1 MRKVI
6 VKCHLKDRDEFEQKL
21 SEIDM
26 DFGPVYWQHDRVYVP
41 RNYQKGN
48 SYPRLLLRTEMK
60 AVDRPARYELIL
72 RRHIEDANVDIVDST
87 VVKDYSEAANIIQ
100 QLGFKQQAE
109 VSRRRQ
115 EIIMGEGVV
124 LFLDKIDQKE
134 GFYAKLEA
142 NLDEND
148 KAEDVQHDLENTMKV
163 LGLDVK
169 NLITDSYAELI

>member
-1 MRKVI
+1 MKKVI
-6 VKCHLKDRDEFEQKL
+6 VKCRLKDRDEFEQKL

-26 DFGPVYWQHDRVYVP
+26 DFGPMYWQHDRVYVP
-41 RNYQKGN
+41 RNYKKGN

-87 VVKDYSEAANIIQ
+87 VIKDYSEAANIIQ

-134 GFYAKLEA
+134 GYYAKLEA

-148 KAEDVQHDLENTMKV
+148 KAEDVQRDLESTLKV
-163 LGLDVK
+163 LGQDVK

>member
-1 MRKVI
+1 
-6 VKCHLKDRDEFEQKL
+6 
-21 SEIDM
+21 
-26 DFGPVYWQHDRVYVP
+26 
-41 RNYQKGN
+41 
-48 SYPRLLLRTEMK
+48 MK

>member
-1 MRKVI
+1 MKKVI

-72 RRHIEDANVDIVDST
+72 RRQIEDAYVDIVDST

-100 QLGFKQQAE
+100 RLGFKQQAE